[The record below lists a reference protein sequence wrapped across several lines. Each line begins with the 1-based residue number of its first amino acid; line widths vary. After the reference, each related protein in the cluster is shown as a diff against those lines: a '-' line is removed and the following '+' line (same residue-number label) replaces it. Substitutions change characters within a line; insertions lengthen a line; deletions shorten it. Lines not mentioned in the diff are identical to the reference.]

1 MTVAIPGSGPDSG
14 RAPVGVQGESLLEVT
29 GLRVGVGSDPTL
41 RPLLRGV
48 DLTVARGEA
57 VGLVGESGSGKSMLA
72 RSVVQLLPRGLSM
85 DGSITYQGREL
96 VGARGAA
103 LRALRGREIS
113 LIFQDPFTMLNP
125 TMTCGDQVVELVRDE
140 NGRRLTRERRREEVE
155 RRLREVGIRDASV
168 ADAYPS
174 ELSGGMRQ
182 RVGIAAAL
190 ALDPNLVI
198 ADEPSTAL
206 DVTTQREILR
216 LLRGLQR
223 SRGMGLI
230 LITHD
235 LRLAFSMCDRL
246 AVMYAGAVVEVG
258 DARDV
263 AERPIHPYTMGLIS
277 SEPPADRR
285 LVRIGA
291 IPGTA
296 ARADEHPEDCAFA
309 PRCAWASSRC
319 GAELPVL
326 TPVEPTRSVACLRV
340 DELTVE
346 LERARTQMQNAA
358 SVEVEQSAA
367 GQSLVRVR
375 ELRKTYGSARR
386 QVVAL
391 DGVDID
397 ISAGESVGIVGE
409 SGSGKSTLA
418 KCLLGLETAD
428 AGSVVLDGV
437 DVSDYARLDRRDLAT
452 ARRTVQ
458 MVFQDPQSTLNP
470 SLSIGAVLAEA
481 VRAGGVRDGVPDRVA
496 ALMDQVGLPRTLA
509 TRKPRA
515 LSGGQRQRVAI
526 ARALAVNP
534 KLVVCD
540 EAVSALDVSVQAQIL
555 NLLNELRSELGISI
569 VFITH
574 DLAVVR
580 QVTDRVYVMRH
591 GAVVEGGP
599 TADVLDRPSHEY
611 TRLLLSA
618 APSLSADWLGISE
631 EASA

>member
-1 MTVAIPGSGPDSG
+1 MTVAMPDSG
-14 RAPVGVQGESLLEVT
+14 RAPAEVRGESLLEVT
-29 GLRVGVGSDPTL
+29 GLRVGVGSDPAE

-48 DLTVARGEA
+48 DLRVARGEA

-85 DGSITYQGREL
+85 DGSITYRGREL
-96 VGARGAA
+96 VGARGSA

-125 TMTCGDQVVELVRDE
+125 TMTCGDQVIELVRDE
-140 NGRRLTRERRREEVE
+140 NGKRLTRERRREEVE

-168 ADAYPS
+168 ADAYPG

-258 DARDV
+258 EARDV
-263 AERPIHPYTMGLIS
+263 AERPMHPYTMGLIS

-285 LVRIGA
+285 LVRMGA

-296 ARADEHPEDCAFA
+296 ARADEHPADCAFA
-309 PRCAWASSRC
+309 PRCAWASDRC
-319 GAELPVL
+319 GAELPLL
-326 TPVEPTRSVACLRV
+326 TLAGPERSVACLRV

-346 LERARTQMQNAA
+346 LERARTRMRDAA
-358 SVEVEQSAA
+358 SVEA
-367 GQSLVRVR
+367 GPPAGGESLVRVR
-375 ELRKTYGSARR
+375 GLRKVYGSARR

-391 DGVDID
+391 DGVDVD
-397 ISAGESVGIVGE
+397 IHAGESVGIVGE

-428 AGSVVLDGV
+428 AGSVVLDGI
-437 DVSDYARLDRRDLAT
+437 DVSDYARLNRRDLAA

-481 VRAGGVRDGVPDRVA
+481 VRAGGVNDGVQDRVA

-509 TRKPRA
+509 GRKPRA

-580 QVTDRVYVMRH
+580 QVTDRVYVMRN
-591 GAVVEGGP
+591 GAVVEGGS

-618 APSLSADWLGISE
+618 APSLSEDWLGLSE